1 VNDPGAWPSTAEVDD
16 VANDTALDDGRPK
29 LHGVTVLSRLAGAG
43 VVLQDLATAAA
54 PDRVLLQIGD
64 TATYVAFDGT
74 FDEVDAVVRA
84 AAIELADLREH
95 RLRRRAPL

>member
-1 VNDPGAWPSTAEVDD
+1 M
-16 VANDTALDDGRPK
+16 ANDTALDDGRPK
-29 LHGVTVLSRLAGAG
+29 LHGVTVRSRLAGAG

-54 PDRVLLQIGD
+54 PDRVPLQIGD

-95 RLRRRAPL
+95 SAAPTGPPMTPADGAGG